1 MKKFYK
7 GTEIR
12 RRIDEL
18 KAEMNK
24 EGNEEVGQER
34 TMMETF
40 FDPEIRGAAWV
51 GFFLVSFQ

>member
-1 MKKFYK
+1 MKKFYR

-12 RRIDEL
+12 RRIDDL
-18 KAEMNK
+18 QADTKK
-24 EGNEEVGQER
+24 EGNQEAQEN
-34 TMMETF
+34 TIMETF